1 MSAIGKGIKAVKKGT
16 KKLRKSDESPVRTQ
30 INEVPDNTKASDKE
44 LEKMLWQ
51 GEGEEPDVMD
61 IGRPEPEVKESKL
74 QKDLNK
80 KPDEAEV
87 QGPKVKED
95 AKDKAAIKEVSK
107 LQEKLNP
114 ETSMDSDGFPK
125 GNWRDNLKKT
135 VGGLALAGG
144 GYSLFDKDKESKYNL
159 GLDQPG
165 SLDKPGGQI
174 STLSKD
180 DKKGGGTGD
189 GNNNIVT
196 PQIPEP
202 ESLDS
207 LMKKINGMTVGMSA
221 DQKEL
226 FKKQFDDLE
235 ELKNKVTG
243 EYKKEKDN
251 LAMAELVTD
260 VANSLTQLFAGAYGL
275 KHGVDMS
282 GLKFK
287 QTDWSAKLDSA
298 KEDLNKRLAD
308 ISKGEESLSKQ
319 QSDILERQEKDK
331 DFKAKLMIKEW
342 MQQKRDYNKS
352 LMQLDK
358 LNKQAAMAKQKKDP
372 NAKGY
377 ERAALEA
384 EKNLIS
390 PLQRDVALIED
401 VRQKLVGLGDSEV
414 TEEQVY
420 AAMLKLPMP
429 VLKELKKDLGE
440 PKFWANLFRGQGE
453 PVEKEILTSGVLKKL
468 EPYLAVKSDA
478 KQNLINA
485 AQSNRQTVMKSLG
498 QSAIDSESNI
508 SNQTINTVRRRT
520 KDGRV
525 AIFNAD
531 TERFLK
537 YE

>member
-1 MSAIGKGIKAVKKGT
+1 MSAIGKGIKAVKKGA
-16 KKLRKSDESPVRTQ
+16 KKLRKSEEEDFVSP
-30 INEVPDNTKASDKE
+30 
-44 LEKMLWQ
+44 
-51 GEGEEPDVMD
+51 MD
-61 IGRPEPEVKESKL
+61 IGRTEPEVKESKL
-74 QKDLNK
+74 KKDLNK
-80 KPDEAEV
+80 KPDEVEI
-87 QGPKVKED
+87 KED
-95 AKDKAAIKEVSK
+95 AKDKAAIKEVVK

-114 ETSMDSDGFPK
+114 ETKSEGVDELPK
-125 GNWRDNLKKT
+125 GNWRDALKNNNLKKT

-165 SLDKPGGQI
+165 SLVKPGGQI
-174 STLSKD
+174 TPPSKD
-180 DKKGGGTGD
+180 DKKDGKTGGGT
-189 GNNNIVT
+189 IIET
-196 PQIPEP
+196 PNIPEP

-226 FKKQFDDLE
+226 FQNQFDDLE

-287 QTDWSAKLDSA
+287 QTDWASKLDAA
-298 KEDLNKRLAD
+298 KEDLNKRLNE

-319 QSDILERQEKDK
+319 QSDILERQQKDK
-331 DFKAKLMIKEW
+331 DFKAKLMVKEW

-384 EKNLIS
+384 EKNILG

-401 VRQKLVGLGDSEV
+401 VRQKLVGLEDGEV

-420 AAMLKLPMP
+420 SSMLKLPIP
-429 VLKELKKDLGE
+429 ILNELKDQLGE
-440 PKFWANLFRGQGE
+440 PKWFDNLFRGKGE
-453 PVEKEILTSGVLKKL
+453 PIKKEILTSGVLEKL
-468 EPYLAVKSDA
+468 EPYLGAKSDA
-478 KQNLINA
+478 KKNLINA
-485 AQSNRQTVMKSLG
+485 AQANRQTAMKSGG
-498 QSAIDSESNI
+498 QSAIDSESSIPNE
-508 SNQTINTVRRRT
+508 TRNTVRRRT

-525 AIFNAD
+525 AIFD
-531 TERFLK
+531 TTTEKFIE
-537 YE
+537 YEK

>member
-16 KKLRKSDESPVRTQ
+16 KKLS
-30 INEVPDNTKASDKE
+30 KE
-44 LEKMLWQ
+44 LNKKESKIP
-51 GEGEEPDVMD
+51 EAKSTEEDIVSPMDV
-61 IGRPEPEVKESKL
+61 GRTDTPEVKPEKSKL
-74 QKDLNK
+74 KEDLNK

-114 ETSMDSDGFPK
+114 ETSTDSDGFPK

-135 VGGLALAGG
+135 GGGLALAGG

-174 STLSKD
+174 TTLSKD
-180 DKKGGGTGD
+180 DKKDGKTGG

-287 QTDWSAKLDSA
+287 QTDWSSQLDAA

-319 QSDILERQEKDK
+319 QSNILERQEKDK

-401 VRQKLVGLGDSEV
+401 VQQKLLGLQNDEV
-414 TEEQVY
+414 NEEQVY
-420 AAMLKLPMP
+420 NSILKLPVP
-429 VLKELKKDLGE
+429 VLKELEKELGE
-440 PKFWANLFRGQGE
+440 PKWFANLFRGKEE
-453 PVEKEILTSGVLKKL
+453 PIKKEILTSGVLENLTPFL
-468 EPYLAVKSDA
+468 EVKSNA
-478 KQNLINA
+478 KQNLIKA
-485 AQSNRQTVMKSLG
+485 AQDRRQSILKSGG
-498 QSAIDSESNI
+498 QSALPSENKEEI
-508 SNQTINTVRRRT
+508 IE
-520 KDGRV
+520 DGY
-525 AIFNAD
+525 
-531 TERFLK
+531 RFLGGDK
-537 YE
+537 SDPANWEKI